1 MLKIHR
7 FIFNPFE
14 ENTYVLVDSQN
25 KSAVVVD
32 PGMWNNHEREAFDRF
47 INDNGINITQIV
59 NTHMHLDH
67 CFGDNYVRDRYG
79 VKINASAGDA
89 YLGKSISE
97 QARRFGLSGMFPSD
111 GVKADVYLE
120 DGDTLKVGDSSLKV
134 IAVPGHSPGGL
145 ALYCAKQGF
154 VLTGDSL
161 FEGSIG
167 RTDLDGGD
175 HATLVDAVS
184 RRLLSLPGDTDV
196 FPGHGPQTT
205 ISAEALS
212 NPYL

>member
-25 KSAVVVD
+25 KSAVVID
-32 PGMWNNHEREAFDRF
+32 PGMWNNREREAFDRF
-47 INDNGINITQIV
+47 INDNGINITQII

-79 VKINASAGDA
+79 VKIGASAGDA
-89 YLGKSISE
+89 YLGKGISE

-111 GVKADVYLE
+111 GVTADVYLE
-120 DGDTLKVGDSSLKV
+120 DGDTVKVGDSSLKV

-145 ALYCAKQGF
+145 ALYCAEQGF

-175 HATLVDAVS
+175 HAALVRS
-184 RRLLSLPGDTDV
+184 IRERLLSLPGDTDV

-205 ISAEALS
+205 IKAEVLT
-212 NPYL
+212 NPYI

>member
-32 PGMWNNHEREAFDRF
+32 PGMWNNREREAFDRF
-47 INDNGINITQIV
+47 INDNGINITQII

-79 VKINASAGDA
+79 VKISASAGDA
-89 YLGKSISE
+89 YLGKGISE
-97 QARRFGLSGMFPSD
+97 QARRFGLSGMFPTD
-111 GVKADVYLE
+111 GVTADVYLE
-120 DGDTLKVGDSSLKV
+120 DGDTVKVGDSSLKI

-145 ALYCAKQGF
+145 ALYCAEQGF

-175 HATLVDAVS
+175 HAALVRS
-184 RRLLSLPGDTDV
+184 IRERLLSLPGDTDV

-205 ISAEALS
+205 IKAEVLT
-212 NPYL
+212 NPYI